1 MIETPRAALV
11 ASELAEHAD
20 FFSFGTNDLTQLT
33 FGFSR
38 DDVESRIMGLYLD
51 EDLLEANPFQRLDSR
66 AVIELVRLGVERGR
80 TTKAD
85 LSVGV
90 CGEHGGDPTSIKLL
104 AAAGVDYVSCSP
116 PRVPIARLAAAH
128 AAITDDA

>member
-1 MIETPRAALV
+1 
-11 ASELAEHAD
+11 
-20 FFSFGTNDLTQLT
+20 
-33 FGFSR
+33 
-38 DDVESRIMGLYLD
+38 MGLYLD
-51 EDLLEANPFQRLDSR
+51 EELLEANPFQRLDSS

-90 CGEHGGDPTSIKLL
+90 CGEHGGDPASIKLL
-104 AAAGVDYVSCSP
+104 AAAGVDYVSCSA

-128 AAITDDA
+128 AAITDHA